1 MSAFRLAHASAE
13 NWGRAAKSC
22 VDQLGSADGATLGFV
37 YVTDRL
43 SADLDGILTV
53 LREMT
58 GVPHWI
64 GTVGLGVVATGREYF
79 DEPAMAVMVGNLP
92 PDSFRIFP
100 TVAKKAGELRAATA
114 DWKAGADATFGI
126 VHGDPRHPSSPELL
140 AAVAKEAGIF
150 FVGGLSSS
158 RGGLAQV
165 ADKLTDGGLSGVLFS
180 GTVPV
185 ATGLT
190 QGCSPVGPV
199 RRVTACQEN
208 VLTQIDEISALDA
221 LMQDVG
227 ADSVEELARRAVNIH
242 VALPVSGSDTGD
254 YMVRNLVGIDP
265 DKGLVAIGERVAPG
279 DRIMFCR
286 RDKDA
291 AREDLSRMLKALK
304 RRAGGVPKAGVY
316 YTCVARG
323 PNLFGPGSA
332 ELTAIRD
339 ELGDFPL
346 VGFFCN
352 GEISNDRLYGY
363 TGVLALFL

>member
-22 VDQLGSADGATLGFV
+22 VDQLAPADGATLGFV

-58 GVPHWI
+58 GVRHWI

-79 DEPAMAVMVGNLP
+79 DEPAMAVMLCGLP
-92 PDSFRIFP
+92 PDSFRVFP
-100 TVAKKAGELRAATA
+100 TVAKKAGELRASTT
-114 DWKAGADATFGI
+114 DWKEAGQATFGV
-126 VHGDPRHPSSPELL
+126 VHGDPRNPAAPELL
-140 AAVAKEAGIF
+140 AAVAKDSGIF

-180 GTVPV
+180 ASVPV

-199 RRVTACQEN
+199 RRITACQEN
-208 VLTQIDEISALDA
+208 VLSQLDGVPALDA
-221 LMQDVG
+221 LMEDIG
-227 ADSVEELARRAVNIH
+227 AASLDELSRRAANIH

-254 YMVRNLVGIDP
+254 YMVRNLVGVDP
-265 DKGLVAIGERVAPG
+265 EKDLVAIGERVAPG

-286 RDKDA
+286 RDKAA

-304 RRAGGVPKAGVY
+304 RRVGGAPKAGVY

-323 PNLFGPGSA
+323 PNLFGPGSV
-332 ELTAIRD
+332 ELAAIRD

>member
-22 VDQLGSADGATLGFV
+22 VDQLGPADGATLGFV

-58 GVPHWI
+58 GVLHWI

-79 DEPAMAVMVGNLP
+79 DEPAMAVMLCGLP
-92 PDSFRIFP
+92 PDSFRVFP
-100 TVAKKAGELRAATA
+100 TVAKKAGELRASTA
-114 DWKAGADATFGI
+114 DWKEAGSATFGV
-126 VHGDPRHPSSPELL
+126 VHGDPRNSGAPELL
-140 AAVAKEAGIF
+140 AAVAKDSGIF

-165 ADKLTDGGLSGVLFS
+165 ADKLTDGGLSGALFS
-180 GTVPV
+180 ASVPV

-199 RRVTACQEN
+199 RRITACQEN
-208 VLTQIDEISALDA
+208 VLSQLDDMPALDA
-221 LMQDVG
+221 LMEDIG
-227 ADSVEELARRAVNIH
+227 AASLDELSRRAANIH

-254 YMVRNLVGIDP
+254 YMVRNLVGVDP
-265 DKGLVAIGERVAPG
+265 EKDLVAIGERVAPG

-304 RRAGGVPKAGVY
+304 RRAGGMPKAGVY

-323 PNLFGPGSA
+323 PNLFGPGSV
-332 ELTAIRD
+332 ELAAIRD